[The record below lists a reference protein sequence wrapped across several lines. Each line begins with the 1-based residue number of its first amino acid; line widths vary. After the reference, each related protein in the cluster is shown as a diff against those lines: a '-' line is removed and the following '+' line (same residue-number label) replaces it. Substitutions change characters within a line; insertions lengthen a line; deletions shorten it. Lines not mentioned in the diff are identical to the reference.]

1 MTDELRQ
8 NIEKF
13 ILAYENQLND
23 TDNMDMATTDIFLEG
38 AINLLTE
45 VVKKEQL

>member
-13 ILAYENQLND
+13 ILAYENQIND
-23 TDNMDMATTDIFLEG
+23 IDNMDVATTDIFLEG

-45 VVKKEQL
+45 VVKK

>member
-1 MTDELRQ
+1 MTNELRQ

-13 ILAYENQLND
+13 IVAYENQIND
-23 TDNMDMATTDIFLEG
+23 IDNMDIATTDIFLEG

-45 VVKKEQL
+45 VVKEE

>member
-13 ILAYENQLND
+13 IVSYENQIND
-23 TDNMDMATTDIFLEG
+23 KNNMDTRTTEIFLEG

-45 VVKKEQL
+45 VVKKDN

>member
-13 ILAYENQLND
+13 IVAYENQISD
-23 TDNMDMATTDIFLEG
+23 KDNMDTRTTEIFLEG
-38 AINLLTE
+38 SINLLTE
-45 VVKKEQL
+45 VVKKDN

>member
-13 ILAYENQLND
+13 ILAYENQIND
-23 TDNMDMATTDIFLEG
+23 IDNMDIATTDIFLEG

-45 VVKKEQL
+45 VVNEG

>member
-13 ILAYENQLND
+13 ILAYENQIND
-23 TDNMDMATTDIFLEG
+23 IDNMDMRTTDIFLEG

-45 VVKKEQL
+45 VVKRDN

>member
-13 ILAYENQLND
+13 IVAYENQISD
-23 TDNMDMATTDIFLEG
+23 IDNMDMRTTDIFLEG
-38 AINLLTE
+38 AVNLLTE
-45 VVKKEQL
+45 VVKEG

>member
-13 ILAYENQLND
+13 ILAYENQIND
-23 TDNMDMATTDIFLEG
+23 IDNMDVATTDIFLEG
-38 AINLLTE
+38 AIDLLTE
-45 VVKKEQL
+45 VVKKDN

>member
-13 ILAYENQLND
+13 IVAYENQMED
-23 TDNMDMATTDIFLEG
+23 IDNMDMRTTDIFLDG
-38 AINLLTE
+38 AVNLLTE
-45 VVKKEQL
+45 VVKEG

>member
-13 ILAYENQLND
+13 IVSYENQIND
-23 TDNMDMATTDIFLEG
+23 KDNMDIRTREIFLEG

-45 VVKKEQL
+45 VVKKDN

>member
-8 NIEKF
+8 NIEEF
-13 ILAYENQLND
+13 IVAYENQIND
-23 TDNMDMATTDIFLEG
+23 IDNMDMATTDVFLEG

-45 VVKKEQL
+45 VVKGG

>member
-1 MTDELRQ
+1 MRDELRQ

-13 ILAYENQLND
+13 IVAYENQINNKD
-23 TDNMDMATTDIFLEG
+23 DMDIRTTDIFLEG

-45 VVKKEQL
+45 VIKEG

>member
-13 ILAYENQLND
+13 IVAYENQISD
-23 TDNMDMATTDIFLEG
+23 IDNMDIRTTDIFLEG
-38 AINLLTE
+38 AIDLLTE
-45 VVKKEQL
+45 VVKKDN